1 MLPIVP
7 PAVSQ
12 TREPP
17 PPVGR
22 RRSYP
27 VNGPVRSVILPLSR
41 ERALCRVVRNITAEL
56 FLLTGERILVRR
68 ERRRTACHIRQI
80 AMYVCHV
87 SLSLPMSEIGIAFG
101 RDRTT
106 VSHACVRVEDRRDDR
121 AFDEFVG
128 TVERIVLSIAA
139 VTAGGGD
146 D

>member
-7 PAVSQ
+7 HATSQ
-12 TREPP
+12 AKEPP
-17 PPVGR
+17 PTSR
-22 RRSYP
+22 RRSFP
-27 VNGPVRSVILPLSR
+27 LKSPGRPMALPLSR

-56 FLLTGERILVRR
+56 VLLTGERILVRR

-106 VSHACVRVEDRRDDR
+106 VSHACARVEDRRDDR

-139 VTAGGGD
+139 VTAGGSD

>member
-1 MLPIVP
+1 MRPIDP
-7 PAVSQ
+7 PADSQ

-17 PPVGR
+17 PSSR
-22 RRSYP
+22 RRSFP
-27 VNGPVRSVILPLSR
+27 VNGPVRSVALPLSR

-56 FLLTGERILVRR
+56 FLLTGERILIRR

-106 VSHACVRVEDRRDDR
+106 VSHACARVEDRRDDR